1 MGSRAPTS
9 FLVAAGVLAV
19 SVAQAATPAP
29 PFDVAYR
36 AWELVTELSRHNRQP
51 ELTGSCGKTFQPY
64 VVPAL
69 RRQTREEQDA
79 AATACVS
86 AARES
91 CAAANLQRTP
101 EITARCREF
110 PHVR

>member
-1 MGSRAPTS
+1 MRSRAPNP
-9 FLVAAGVLAV
+9 FVLAAIALFV
-19 SVAQAATPAP
+19 ANAQAAAPAP

-36 AWELVTELSRHNRQP
+36 GWEIVTELSRHNHKP
-51 ELTGSCGKTFQPY
+51 ELAGQCGKTFQPF

-79 AATACVS
+79 AAIACVS
-86 AARES
+86 AAREA